1 MQESRLALTTDR
13 IVAVCR
19 ELLIEGGP
27 PAVVVREVARRLSVS
42 APALYKHASGR
53 DDLLTL
59 LIASLHEELALT
71 CEQARDAV
79 PTGDA
84 ADKLDAATAAFR
96 SWALDNRS
104 EFALIYG
111 QPIAGYSA
119 PESGPTVSGSLRF
132 GRVFA
137 EIYAQLLRDGRLR
150 MPDLADLP
158 DGFAQTLVH
167 SPFPPD
173 QQFPPAAVYQFA
185 VGFQRMLGLVSVEVA
200 GHLSWAMT
208 DSDAFGKRQ
217 VEDLADE
224 LVLPKPGGL
233 PS

>member
-13 IVAVCR
+13 IVSVCR

-59 LIASLHEELALT
+59 LIASLQDELAT
-71 CEQARDAV
+71 NCEQARDAI
-79 PTGDA
+79 PADDA
-84 ADKLDAATAAFR
+84 PAKLGAATAAFR
-96 SWALDNRS
+96 SWALANRS

-119 PESGPTVSGSLRF
+119 PEDGPTVGSSLRF

-137 EIYAQLLRDGRLR
+137 EIYGQLLRDGRLR
-150 MPDLADLP
+150 MPDETDLP
-158 DGFAQTLVH
+158 EGFERTLVH
-167 SPFPPD
+167 SPLPPD

-185 VGFQRMLGLVSVEVA
+185 MGFQRMLGLISVEVA
-200 GHLSWAMT
+200 GHLGWAMT
-208 DSDAFGKRQ
+208 SSDVFAQRQ
-217 VEDLADE
+217 LEDLAGE
-224 LVLPKPGGL
+224 LILPKPKG
-233 PS
+233 PSA